1 MAEHGLNFNSEVV
14 RMQTP
19 KFAAIHQF
27 RQLLSQQVAHRQL
40 MDSFY
45 LFQQGCAKLEDIERM
60 AVYLNQQQVL
70 IPSTQ
75 CIEQHVRKIQ
85 AELKVIEQQV
95 NYLRHLLIEYGLA
108 NSNTL
113 IN

>member
-1 MAEHGLNFNSEVV
+1 
-14 RMQTP
+14 MQTP

-27 RQLLSQQVAHRQL
+27 RELLSQQVAYRQL
-40 MDSFY
+40 LDSFY
-45 LFQQGCAKLEDIERM
+45 LFQKGCAKLEDIERM

-70 IPSTQ
+70 IPSTE
-75 CIEQHVRKIQ
+75 CIEQNARQIQ
-85 AELKVIEQQV
+85 AELEVIDQQV
-95 NYLRHLLIEYGLA
+95 AYLRQFLIEYGLD